1 MEFAALASGSTGNCY
16 LIQADGTSVL
26 VDAGISLRRITT
38 ALKELGLEMCDIS
51 AVLIT
56 HEHRDHIGA
65 LPMLSKYCHIPVF
78 ATDGTADAITE
89 TCPQVGSDLHRI
101 KTGEEL
107 HFGTMT
113 VRAFRT
119 SHDAAESVGY
129 QFTHEGR
136 RLVIMTD
143 TGVVTPQ
150 ACRAARGCE
159 AAVLESNHD
168 VNMLRYGPYTYTL
181 KQRIFSQQGHLSN
194 DDCGA
199 FAAWLAGEGTKRFV
213 LAHLSRENNSPRTA
227 LETVG
232 TALRQAGITPGTD
245 VSLDVAPMLGLLGP
259 FEV

>member
-1 MEFAALASGSTGNCY
+1 MEFAALASGSSGNCW
-16 LIQADGTSVL
+16 LVSADGTSIL
-26 VDAGISLRRITT
+26 IDAGISLRRITA
-38 ALKELGLEMCDIS
+38 ALKGLGLEMCDID
-51 AVLIT
+51 AVLVT

-65 LPMLSKYCHIPVF
+65 LPMLAKYCHIPVY
-78 ATDGTADAITE
+78 ATSGTADAICRD
-89 TCPQVGSDLHRI
+89 CPQGSADLRRI
-101 KTGEEL
+101 QPGEEL

-119 SHDAAESVGY
+119 CHDAAESVGY
-129 QFTHEGR
+129 QISHEGR
-136 RLVIMTD
+136 RLVFMTD

-150 ACRAARGCE
+150 AVRAAKGCE

-168 VNMLRYGPYTYTL
+168 VNMLWYGPYPHSL

-213 LAHLSRENNSPRTA
+213 LAHLSQENNSPRAA

-232 TALRQAGITPGTD
+232 AALAGAGVRVGVD
-245 VSLDVAPMLGLLGP
+245 AQLDAAPVLGLLGP